1 MPCAHDHWIKKEE
14 RKKDERTHKHTITT
28 IIQHTPPLTI
38 PQSFNKRH
46 AVRKKDCVY
55 DEESFPT
62 LASVSARVGKLA
74 SLVMHFVAKD
84 FS

>member
-1 MPCAHDHWIKKEE
+1 MDNSGVLTPVIMFEQWQIKPSSQVTDMPCAHDRWIKKEE

-46 AVRKKDCVY
+46 AVRKKRLC
-55 DEESFPT
+55 
-62 LASVSARVGKLA
+62 L
-74 SLVMHFVAKD
+74 
-84 FS
+84 